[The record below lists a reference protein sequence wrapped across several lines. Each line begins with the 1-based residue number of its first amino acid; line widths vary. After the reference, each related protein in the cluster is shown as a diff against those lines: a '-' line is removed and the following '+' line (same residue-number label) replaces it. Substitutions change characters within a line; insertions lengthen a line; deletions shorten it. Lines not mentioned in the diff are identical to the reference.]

1 MRVKPPP
8 AVVVRVL
15 TKGDS
20 SLVAPVCFPLPSAP
34 RLPRSWYMPGAEP
47 ADTHLLLSVRLAAR
61 NAAAS
66 ALAGWN
72 DRPLSRDTTTV
83 VLAWWARPRVP
94 MISVALSGAVNGKPW
109 KPAPL
114 RPTIPIRSPF

>member
-66 ALAGWN
+66 ALAAWN
-72 DRPLSRDTTTV
+72 DLPL
-83 VLAWWARPRVP
+83 AA
-94 MISVALSGAVNGKPW
+94 VAGHHHRGVGLVGQAEGPDD
-109 KPAPL
+109 
-114 RPTIPIRSPF
+114 